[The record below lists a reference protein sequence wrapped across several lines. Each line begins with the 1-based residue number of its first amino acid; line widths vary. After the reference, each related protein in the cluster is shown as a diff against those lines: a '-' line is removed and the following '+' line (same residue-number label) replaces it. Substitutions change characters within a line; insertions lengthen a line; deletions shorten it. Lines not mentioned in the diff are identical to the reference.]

1 MYKKELT
8 KKYYLNYMAVVRKDI
23 LETERRLE
31 TFEKSKKIS
40 KLSFE
45 EWIKYLNGEL
55 KIS

>member
-45 EWIKYLNGEL
+45 EWIKYMNGEL